1 MKISVV
7 IPTYNRK
14 HTLPRALDS
23 VLAQSYQPFEIIV
36 IDDGSSDGTIDLIK
50 SKYPSIKL
58 LESLKPSKSLKSYS
72 PKGVSVARN
81 VGIKQSK
88 GDWIALLDSDDEW
101 LPTKLAKQVEILKV
115 NPEFLFCH
123 TNEIW
128 IRNGVRVNQQK
139 KHQKYGGH
147 IFEKC
152 LDICRVS
159 PSSSLFHKSVLDDV
173 GLFDEKL
180 KVCED
185 YDLWLRISAQYPVLF
200 LDELLIKKYGGHDD
214 QLSKTPEGIEQYR
227 IQSLEKI
234 MGINLL
240 PESQFQAAKDMLI
253 TKLQI
258 FANGLEKRQKI
269 DEFNTIQKKIQYWI
283 NISFLN

>member
-36 IDDGSSDGTIDLIK
+36 IDDGSTDDTFDLIK

-58 LESLKPSKSLKSYS
+58 LESLKPSKSLKGYS

-88 GDWIALLDSDDEW
+88 GDWISLLDSDDEW
-101 LPTKLAKQVEILKV
+101 TPDKLIKQVQLLKKNEGSV
-115 NPEFLFCH
+115 FCH

-128 IRNGVRVNQQK
+128 IRNGIRVNQHK
-139 KHQKYGGH
+139 KHQKYGGY
-147 IFEKC
+147 IFKKC
-152 LDICRVS
+152 LDICRIS
-159 PSSSLFHKSVLDDV
+159 PSSVLIHKSIFKDI
-173 GLFDEKL
+173 GLFDESL

-185 YDLWLRISAQYPVLF
+185 YDLWLRITSNYPVLF
-200 LDELLIKKYGGHDD
+200 LDEFLIKKYGGHED
-214 QLSKTPEGIEQYR
+214 QLSKTLEGIEQYR
-227 IQSLEKI
+227 IKSLEKI
-234 MGINLL
+234 MSSNLL

-269 DEFNTIQKKIQYWI
+269 DKFNDIQKKIQYWN